1 MPLAPGQEMAGVFI
15 IWGAALHFQRTAVDL
30 KQLIDR
36 QSMLFNLRQTLIT
49 DGTCDLITCTLAFQ
63 VIARLR
69 FKHTVMMTL
78 LPAKSE

>member
-49 DGTCDLITCTLAFQ
+49 DATGHVT
-63 VIARLR
+63 
-69 FKHTVMMTL
+69 
-78 LPAKSE
+78 